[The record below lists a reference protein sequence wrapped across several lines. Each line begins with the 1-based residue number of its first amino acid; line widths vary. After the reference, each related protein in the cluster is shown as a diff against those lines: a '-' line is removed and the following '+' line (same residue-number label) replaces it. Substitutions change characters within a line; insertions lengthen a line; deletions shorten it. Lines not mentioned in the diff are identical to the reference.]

1 MPYHERFDEPWQA
14 GYILPIIM
22 HDASVTGILYGL
34 STLRQKARMMNAY
47 DRKLSQYMQEHHIDG
62 ELLVFSQ
69 SCHSVAEAAAAAGV
83 LPSDLVKNIC
93 MLDAQGSAI
102 IAIVKGEDRVSA
114 SRVAKALQIERPRTA
129 EAAEILEKTGY
140 PCGGT
145 PSFGYEARFL
155 IDPKVMEKDFVYT
168 GGGSEYALVRV
179 SPQELMRA
187 NQGHV
192 VRIRS

>member
-1 MPYHERFDEPWQA
+1 
-14 GYILPIIM
+14 
-22 HDASVTGILYGL
+22 
-34 STLRQKARMMNAY
+34 MNDY
-47 DRKLSQYMQEHHIDG
+47 DRKLSQYMQEHRIEG
-62 ELLVFSQ
+62 EHLVFSQ

-83 LPSDLVKNIC
+83 LPTDFVKNIC
-93 MLDAQGSAI
+93 MLDTQGRAI
-102 IAIVKGEDRVSA
+102 IAIVKGEDRAST

-129 EAAEILEKTGY
+129 KPEEILDKTGY

-145 PSFGYEARFL
+145 PSFGYEACFL
-155 IDPKVMEKDFVYT
+155 IDPKVMEKDIVYT

-187 NQGHV
+187 NQGRV